1 MFRAVADRHAFGT
14 ATSRLRRRRTVSQAL
29 VNRQALDELSAVI
42 GPEKLGRIVD
52 RFRLSLATAFAE
64 GDRSAADYG
73 REAHTLVSMSGMLG
87 CDPLSQACRA
97 VEENAAAGHDLT
109 EPLAAVRMLR
119 DRTIPALQ
127 DLAAVTHGDGQPAMT
142 ASSGASNVSTAPSG
156 G

>member
-1 MFRAVADRHAFGT
+1 M
-14 ATSRLRRRRTVSQAL
+14 SQAF

-64 GDRSAADYG
+64 GDRTAADYG

-87 CDPLSQACRA
+87 CDALSQACRA
-97 VEENAAAGHDLT
+97 VEENVAAGHDLA
-109 EPLAAVRMLR
+109 EPLATVRMLR

-127 DLAAVTHGDGQPAMT
+127 DLAAVTPGAGQPAMT
-142 ASSGASNVSTAPSG
+142 ASSGASKVSTAPSG